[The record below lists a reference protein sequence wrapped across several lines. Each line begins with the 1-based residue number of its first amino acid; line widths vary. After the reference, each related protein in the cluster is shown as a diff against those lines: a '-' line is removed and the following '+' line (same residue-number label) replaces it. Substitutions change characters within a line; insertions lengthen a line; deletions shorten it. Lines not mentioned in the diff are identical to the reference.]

1 MARITNVRA
10 ALSAT
15 VAGYTGALILVI
27 AASVVGLR
35 SANVALEKMHSAE
48 TAALT
53 HLAETSANL
62 LQARVDL
69 GSYETLVAQGK
80 PTESTLANIHAA
92 LAASDRALE
101 AYSALPVSGDAEAS
115 LANALRTARANL
127 IKQVIAPEIAA
138 LDQDDFASFRTIER
152 HAPEAIFSDY
162 KQAAQRLMDFQVR
175 AQKMHFDAAQDRF
188 HRLLALFAC
197 VGAASIVLAV
207 LARRVLSASI
217 VKPIGTVI
225 DHFERIAS
233 GDLTSTIDTSRG
245 AEMGRLLD
253 ALARMQASL
262 AATVTR
268 VRDGTGE
275 IRHGVHDIASGN
287 ADLSARTEQQAAAL
301 QETAASLKE
310 LTTTVAQ
317 NAQHA
322 RQASVQAQTA
332 SATAVRGGEVVGEIV
347 HAIADM
353 SADSDHIVNIIG
365 AIEGIAFQTNI
376 LALNAAVEA
385 ARAGEEGR
393 GFAVVAG
400 EVRALAGRSAAA
412 AKEIRAL
419 MTASVAKVQGGT
431 ELAERARATMGDIVK
446 AAHEVN
452 AIVAEISAASDFQSQ
467 GIEEIERAVSHMDRS
482 TQQNAALVEQAASAA
497 ASLEEQARLL
507 DETVAVFRLRAD
519 ALASTTRERPAPVG
533 MLPAHSLAHE

>member
-1 MARITNVRA
+1 MMRISNVRA
-10 ALSAT
+10 ALTAT
-15 VAGYTGALILVI
+15 VVGYTGALVIVI
-27 AASVVGLR
+27 AASVVGLG
-35 SANVALEKMHSAE
+35 SANRALEKMYSGE

-53 HLAETSANL
+53 HLAESTANL

-80 PTESTLANIHAA
+80 PTDSTLASVHAA
-92 LAASDRALE
+92 LGASDRDIA
-101 AYSALPVSGDAEAS
+101 AYNALPLSGDAETA

-127 IKQVIAPEIAA
+127 IKQVIAPEVAA

-152 HAPEAIFSDY
+152 QAPDALFAGY
-162 KQAAQRLMDFQVR
+162 KQAAQRLMDFQVQ
-175 AQKMHFDAAQDRF
+175 AQKTHFEASKVRF
-188 HRLLALFAC
+188 HQLLALFIG
-197 VGAASIVLAV
+197 VGCASVILAV

-217 VKPIGTVI
+217 VKPIGTAI

-233 GDLTSTIDTSRG
+233 GDLTSTIDVSRG
-245 AEMGRLLD
+245 GEMGRLMA

-301 QETAASLKE
+301 EETSASLKE

-322 RQASVQAQTA
+322 REASTQAQTA

-347 HAIADM
+347 HAITDM
-353 SADSDHIVNIIG
+353 SADSDHIVSIIG

-419 MTASVAKVQGGT
+419 MSASLAKVHSGT
-431 ELAERARATMGDIVK
+431 ELAERARTTMADIVK
-446 AAHEVN
+446 AAREVH
-452 AIVAEISAASDFQSQ
+452 AIVAEISAASDLQSK
-467 GIEEIERAVSHMDRS
+467 GIEEIDRAVSHMDRS

-507 DETVAVFRLRAD
+507 DETVAVFRLHAGARASAMPGPSPLGMPP
-519 ALASTTRERPAPVG
+519 ALALVPE
-533 MLPAHSLAHE
+533 